1 MLLLG
6 LANALDVFEEI
17 RDPLEIVSKSYE
29 NMYGFIPSRYKRHEF
44 NHLVWRSIKTGYI
57 EKVIK
62 NGTPYLRLTSQ
73 GQNKIKRDFSLLR
86 FQKSKWDKKWRVV
99 IFDILELNRK
109 TRDRMRIKLRELGFG
124 MFQQSVYISPH
135 DLARDFA
142 EFIESE
148 GLDEWVY
155 VLEVSRIASGDTK
168 ALANKIWK
176 LDKINE
182 KYIELEEEI
191 RGSDVT
197 SFDGRIK
204 KLHHNSLPE
213 KTGKVQENFK
223 KIYEKYLEVVIQ
235 DPFLPYE
242 LLPDYWKGD
251 KVRSLM
257 RSLIKVSR

>member
-6 LANALDVFEEI
+6 FSNALDMFEEI
-17 RDPLEIVSKSYE
+17 RDPFKIMAKSYE
-29 NMYGFIPSRYKRHEF
+29 SMYGFVPSRYKRHEF
-44 NHLVWRSIKTGYI
+44 NHLVWRNIRTGYI

-62 NGTPYLRLTSQ
+62 NGMPYLRLTSQ
-73 GQNKIKRDFSLLR
+73 GRNKIKRDFSLLR

-142 EFIESE
+142 EFIETE

-191 RGSDVT
+191 RENDLI
-197 SFDGRIK
+197 SFNGRSK
-204 KLHHNSLPE
+204 KLHLNSRE
-213 KTGKVQENFK
+213 KIAGIQESNK
-223 KIYEKYLEVVIQ
+223 KIYEKYLEVVVH

-242 LLPDYWKGD
+242 LLPDDWSGD
-251 KVRSLM
+251 RVRN
-257 RSLIKVSR
+257 LIGRLVKNNR

>member
-6 LANALDVFEEI
+6 LSNALDLFEEI
-17 RDPLEIVSKSYE
+17 RDPFGIMAKSYSS
-29 NMYGFIPSRYKRHEF
+29 MYGMVPRRYKRHEF
-44 NHLVWRSIKTGYI
+44 NHLVWRNMKTGYI

-62 NGTPYLRLTSQ
+62 SGIPYLRLTSQ
-73 GQNKIKRDFSLLR
+73 GQKKIKRDFSLLG
-86 FQKSKWDKKWRVV
+86 FQKAKWDKKWRVV
-99 IFDILELNRK
+99 IFDILELNRRI
-109 TRDRMRIKLRELGFG
+109 RDIMIIKLRELGFG

-135 DLARDFA
+135 DLTRDFS

-168 ALANKIWK
+168 TLANKIWK

-191 RGSDVT
+191 RGSDVI
-197 SFDGRIK
+197 SFNGRIK
-204 KLHHNSLPE
+204 KLHRNLRESSLE
-213 KTGKVQENFK
+213 AQKVIKRF
-223 KIYEKYLEVVIQ
+223 YEKFLEIIVQ

-242 LLPDYWKGD
+242 LLPDDWNGR
-251 KVRSLM
+251 KVRNIIREIM
-257 RSLIKVSR
+257 RM

>member
-6 LANALDVFEEI
+6 LSNALDIFEEI

-29 NMYGFIPSRYKRHEF
+29 NMYGFVPAKYKRHEF
-44 NHLVWRSIKTGYI
+44 NHLVWRSLKTGYI

-62 NGTPYLRLTSQ
+62 NGTPYLRLTSG
-73 GQNKIKRDFSLLR
+73 GQKKIKRDFSLLG
-86 FQKSKWDKKWRVV
+86 FQRSKWDKKWRVV

-148 GLDEWVY
+148 GLEEWVY

-168 ALANKIWK
+168 TLADKIWK

-191 RGSDVT
+191 RGSDVI
-197 SFDGRIK
+197 SFNGRVK
-204 KLHHNSLPE
+204 KLHRNLRESNLE
-213 KTGKVQENFK
+213 AQKVIKRF
-223 KIYEKYLEVVIQ
+223 YEKFLEITVQ

-242 LLPDYWKGD
+242 LLPDNWNGRKTRNIIREIM
-251 KVRSLM
+251 KM
-257 RSLIKVSR
+257 